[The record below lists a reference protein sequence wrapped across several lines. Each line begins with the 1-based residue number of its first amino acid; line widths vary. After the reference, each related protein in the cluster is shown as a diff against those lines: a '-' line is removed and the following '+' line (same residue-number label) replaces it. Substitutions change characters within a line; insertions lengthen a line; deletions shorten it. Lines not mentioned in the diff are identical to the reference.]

1 MNPRSTSLIALV
13 GWAIALG
20 GLAQAA
26 NPAPPLEL
34 DEATRDRCLTVLKG
48 ALASDEFWPSMH
60 ASEAL
65 TQAGQGA
72 LVEAALTP
80 KLPKETDDQKRCGLA
95 RELSRAGDLSYVQ
108 VLLDILGSP
117 SPHGHIHASESLF
130 KIGQVGDGVK
140 LRQAVTQA
148 DQPKLVMMAAAALGR
163 AGNRAALDQVRT
175 YVGDA
180 NGETARIAAWV
191 LARTGRPADLESLR
205 AGATRFSDPLTK
217 AYFEHA
223 LASLG
228 DADGLKALIRNL
240 AHADFNVRVYAAEFA
255 PEARA
260 VEAKDA
266 LLHLLDD
273 PVLDVR
279 IRAAQALLLLAK
291 PAPASPSEEFSRD
304 VFVATPQ
311 NPRYSEGS
319 VLVRRDGSLIY
330 ATTEFQGSGS
340 DFAKARIIA
349 VDSTDQGRTWS
360 ERRVLQENVG
370 QQNVM
375 SVTLRRL
382 KTANPFDGPIGLFYL
397 VKNSPTD
404 LDVYLRVSN
413 DEAKTFGEPLL
424 VTTDPGYHVLNND
437 RVTVLSSGRIL
448 VPIAT
453 TKDAVKG
460 PKYAA
465 SCYFSDDQGKTWK
478 RSRGLIEYAKQG
490 AMEPEVLEQAGGRL
504 LMQIRT
510 IVGHVAVSES
520 TDGGESW
527 TEAKSW
533 EVAGPESPAT
543 LRRIPSTGDLLLIW
557 NDTLRDGKVNSKR
570 TPLTAA
576 VSTDEGRTWSFRRN
590 VENDPTKYYAYTSV
604 VFDRGRALLTYYVGD
619 SKTGRISSR
628 FRSVPIAWFY
638 EATTSN

>member
-1 MNPRSTSLIALV
+1 MPYPIRLIALA
-13 GWAIALG
+13 GWAIAFG
-20 GLAQAA
+20 GITHAA
-26 NPAPPLEL
+26 APAPRLEL
-34 DEATRDRCLTVLKG
+34 DEATQERCLSLLKG

-65 TQAGQGA
+65 TLAGHGA
-72 LVEAALTP
+72 DVQTALAP

-95 RELSRAGDLSYVQ
+95 RELARAGDLSYVQ
-108 VLLDILGSP
+108 VLLDILASP
-117 SPHGHIHASESLF
+117 NPHGHIHASESLF
-130 KIGQVGDGVK
+130 KIWQVGDGVK
-140 LRQAVTQA
+140 LRQTLTRAEP
-148 DQPKLVMMAAAALGR
+148 PKLVMMTAAALVRG
-163 AGNRAALDQVRT
+163 GNREALDRVRK
-175 YVGDA
+175 YVSDPD
-180 NGETARIAAWV
+180 GETARIAAWI
-191 LARTGRPADLESLR
+191 LARTGGASDLRALR

-240 AHADFNVRVYAAEFA
+240 GHPDFNVRVYAAEFA
-255 PEARA
+255 PDARA
-260 VEAKDA
+260 VAAKDA

-279 IRAAQALLLLAK
+279 IRAAQALLVLAK
-291 PAPASPSEEFSRD
+291 PSPSSPTEDISRD
-304 VFVATPQ
+304 VFPATAQ

-319 VLVRRDGSLIY
+319 VLVQRDGSLIY

-382 KTANPFDGPIGLFYL
+382 KANNPFDGPIGLFYL

-404 LDVYLRVSN
+404 LDVYLRISN
-413 DEAKTFGEPLL
+413 DEAKTFGEPRL

-437 RVTVLSSGRIL
+437 RVTVLSTGRIL

-453 TKDAVKG
+453 TEDAVKS
-460 PKYAA
+460 PKYAS
-465 SCYFSDDQGKTWK
+465 SCYFSDDQGETWK
-478 RSRGLIEYAKQG
+478 RSRGLIHYPGPG
-490 AMEPEVLEQAGGRL
+490 AMEPEVLEQADGRL

-510 IVGHVAVSES
+510 KVDHIAVSES

-527 TEAKSW
+527 SEAKSW
-533 EVAGPESPAT
+533 EIAGPESPAT
-543 LRRIPSTGDLLLIW
+543 LRRIPSTGNLLLIW
-557 NDTLRDGKVNSKR
+557 NNTLRDGKVSSVR
-570 TPLTAA
+570 TPLTSALSA
-576 VSTDEGRTWSFRRN
+576 DEGRTWSFHRN
-590 VENDPTKYYAYTSV
+590 LENDPTKVYAYTSV

-619 SKTGRISSR
+619 TKTGRISSR
-628 FRSVPIAWFY
+628 FRSVPIAWFS
-638 EATTSN
+638 EPSASN